1 MLLMKLQTK
10 EKFAFLQ
17 LAQYLAR
24 VDGEYGNR
32 EEDVIDE
39 YCVEMGIDRPTIFI
53 EENFDLD
60 SILSQFKS
68 TKSKKI
74 VILELMI
81 LVHIDD
87 KFDNKEHEL
96 FNKIIEKFGFDEK
109 KLKYYSYWGKAVSSL
124 YEQGKLFIED

>member
-1 MLLMKLQTK
+1 MKLQTK

-17 LAQYLAR
+17 LAQHLAR
-24 VDGEYGNR
+24 VDGEYGNK
-32 EEDVIDE
+32 EQDVIDE
-39 YCVEMGIDRPTIFI
+39 YCVEMGIDKPRVFN
-53 EENFDLD
+53 EEDFNLD
-60 SILSQFKS
+60 DILSAFKT

-87 KFDNKEHEL
+87 KYDNKEHEL
-96 FNKIIEKFGFDEK
+96 TQKIVDYFKINEKD
-109 KLKYYSYWGKAVSSL
+109 LKYFSYWGKAVSSL

>member
-17 LAQYLAR
+17 LAQHLAR
-24 VDGEYGNR
+24 VDGEYGNK
-32 EEDVIDE
+32 EQDVIDE
-39 YCVEMGIDRPTIFI
+39 YCVEMGIDKPTIFN
-53 EENFDLD
+53 EDDFNLD
-60 SILSQFKS
+60 EILSSFKS
-68 TKSKKI
+68 TKSRKI

-87 KFDNKEHEL
+87 KYDTKEHEL
-96 FNKIIEKFGFDEK
+96 TKKIVDNFKINDKD
-109 KLKYYSYWGKAVSSL
+109 LKYFSYWGKAVSSL

>member
-17 LAQYLAR
+17 LAQHLAR
-24 VDGEYGNR
+24 VDGEYGNK
-32 EEDVIDE
+32 EQDVIDE
-39 YCVEMGIDRPTIFI
+39 YCVEMGIDKPRVFN
-53 EENFDLD
+53 EEDFNLD
-60 SILSQFKS
+60 DILSAFKT

-87 KFDNKEHEL
+87 KYDNKEHEL
-96 FNKIIEKFGFDEK
+96 TQKIVDYFKINEKD
-109 KLKYYSYWGKAVSSL
+109 LKYFSYWGKAVSSL

>member
-1 MLLMKLQTK
+1 MLLMKLETK

-17 LAQYLAR
+17 LAQYVAR

-32 EEDVIDE
+32 EQDVIDE
-39 YCVEMGIDRPTIFI
+39 YCVEMGIDKPSVFL
-53 EENFDLD
+53 EEDFNLD
-60 SILSQFKS
+60 KILSTFKS
-68 TKSKKI
+68 RKSKKI

-87 KFDNKEHEL
+87 KFDHKEHEL
-96 FNKIIEKFGFDEK
+96 TKKIVDAFNINDKD
-109 KLKYYSYWGKAVSSL
+109 LKYYSFWGKAVSSL

>member
-1 MLLMKLQTK
+1 MLLMKLQTR

-17 LAQYLAR
+17 LAQHLAR

-32 EEDVIDE
+32 EQDVIDE
-39 YCVEMGIDRPTIFI
+39 YCVEMGIDKPKVFN
-53 EENFDLD
+53 EDDFDLD
-60 SILSQFKS
+60 SILKQFKS

-81 LVHIDD
+81 LIHIDD
-87 KFDNKEHEL
+87 KFDRKEHEL
-96 FNKIIEKFGFDEK
+96 IDKIVEYFNINEKD
-109 KLKYYSYWGKAVSSL
+109 LKYYSYWGKAVSSF

>member
-1 MLLMKLQTK
+1 MLLMKLQAK

-32 EEDVIDE
+32 EQDVIDE
-39 YCVEMGIDRPTIFI
+39 YCVEMGIDKPTVFI
-53 EENFDLD
+53 VEDFELEK
-60 SILSQFKS
+60 ILATFKS
-68 TKSKKI
+68 KRSKKI

-87 KFDNKEHEL
+87 KFDHKEHEL
-96 FNKIIEKFGFDEK
+96 TKKIMNSFGISDK
-109 KLKYYSYWGKAVSSL
+109 DLKYYSYWGKAVSSL

>member
-24 VDGEYGNR
+24 VDGEYGNK
-32 EEDVIDE
+32 EQDVIDE
-39 YCVEMGIDRPTIFI
+39 YCVEMGIDKPTIFN
-53 EENFDLD
+53 EEDFNLD
-60 SILSQFKS
+60 DILSAFKT

-87 KFDNKEHEL
+87 KYDNKEHEL
-96 FNKIIEKFGFDEK
+96 TKKIVDFFKIKEKD
-109 KLKYYSYWGKAVSSL
+109 LKYFSYWGKAVSSL

>member
-1 MLLMKLQTK
+1 MLLMKLETK

-17 LAQYLAR
+17 LAQHLAR

-32 EEDVIDE
+32 EQDVIDE
-39 YCVEMGIDRPTIFI
+39 YCVEMGIDKPRFFN
-53 EENFDLD
+53 EADFNLD
-60 SILSQFKS
+60 EILCSFKS
-68 TKSKKI
+68 KKSKKI

-87 KFDNKEHEL
+87 KFDKKEHEL
-96 FNKIIEKFGFDEK
+96 TKKIVDSFKINDKD
-109 KLKYYSYWGKAVSSL
+109 LKYFSFWGKAVSSL

>member
-10 EKFAFLQ
+10 EKFAFLE

-32 EEDVIDE
+32 EEDVIEE
-39 YCVEMGIDRPTIFI
+39 YCVEMGIDRPDVFL
-53 EENFDLD
+53 EEDFNLEN
-60 SILSQFKS
+60 ILKQFKS

-87 KFDNKEHEL
+87 NFDKKEHEL
-96 FNKIIEKFGFDEK
+96 FHTIIKKFDIKEKD
-109 KLKYYSYWGKAVSSL
+109 LKYFSSWGKAVSSL
-124 YEQGKLFIED
+124 YEQGKLFIQD

>member
-17 LAQYLAR
+17 LAQFLAR

-39 YCVEMGIDRPTIFI
+39 YCVEMGIDKPDVFN
-53 EENFDLD
+53 EEDFDLD
-60 SILSQFKS
+60 LVLSHFKS
-68 TKSKKI
+68 SKSKKI

-87 KFDNKEHEL
+87 KFDHKEHEL
-96 FNKIIEKFGFDEK
+96 FDRIIKQFKIDEK
-109 KLKYYSYWGKAVSSL
+109 DLKYYSYWGKAVSSL

>member
-17 LAQYLAR
+17 LAQHLAR
-24 VDGEYGNR
+24 VDGEYGNK
-32 EEDVIDE
+32 EQDVIDE
-39 YCVEMGIDRPTIFI
+39 YCVEMGIDKPTIFN
-53 EENFDLD
+53 EEDFDLD
-60 SILSQFKS
+60 EVLSAFKS
-68 TKSKKI
+68 TKSRKI

-87 KFDNKEHEL
+87 KYDNKEHEL
-96 FNKIIEKFGFDEK
+96 TDKIVNYFNINEKD
-109 KLKYYSYWGKAVSSL
+109 LKYFSYWGKAVSSL

>member
-1 MLLMKLQTK
+1 MLLMKLQTR

-24 VDGEYGNR
+24 IDGEYGNR

-39 YCVEMGIDRPTIFI
+39 YCVEMGIDKPTVFV
-53 EENFDLD
+53 EEDFDLD
-60 SILSQFKS
+60 NILATFKS
-68 TKSKKI
+68 SKSKKI
-74 VILELMI
+74 VVLELMI

-87 KFDNKEHEL
+87 KFDHKEHEL
-96 FNKIIEKFGFDEK
+96 TNKIIEIFKINEK
-109 KLKYYSYWGKAVSSL
+109 DLRYYSYWGKAVSSL